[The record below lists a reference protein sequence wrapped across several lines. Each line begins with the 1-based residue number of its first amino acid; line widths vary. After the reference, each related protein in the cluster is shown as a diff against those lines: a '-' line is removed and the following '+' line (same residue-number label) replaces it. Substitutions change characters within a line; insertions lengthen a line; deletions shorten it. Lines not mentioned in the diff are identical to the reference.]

1 MASGRLYRRTQ
12 AGKTA
17 WQRQDA
23 RVPVEYRRL
32 LGLIDGDTHPD
43 SLRPRFPGHSVADI
57 VEVLDVLVEQ
67 GLLETAEATRHHDLD
82 FTGELDLA
90 ELRKAAARF
99 R

>member
-1 MASGRLYRRTQ
+1 MPL
-12 AGKTA
+12 
-17 WQRQDA
+17 
-23 RVPVEYRRL
+23 EYRRL

-43 SLRPRFPGHSVADI
+43 SLRPRFPGSSEADI

-67 GLLETAEATRHHDLD
+67 GLLEAVEAAAHHDLD
-82 FTGELDLA
+82 FTGELDLT